1 MQQSDFKRF
10 NALMNGMAKLYE
22 RELDRAV
29 LDAYWLALGDWT
41 LEAFEAAAAQLM
53 RTSKFMPR
61 PADFHELRKAGRLT
75 AGEAW
80 ARVLEYV
87 RKDYC
92 HWQGGGVSK
101 LGSVPEPD
109 GVLIDRAV
117 KAIGG
122 YQAIAMSQTDQ
133 THFLE
138 KRFCDHYHSIQD
150 ATEIREAV
158 PQLVFDEQP
167 KIAHTDPRK
176 LLS

>member
-22 RELDRAV
+22 RELDKAV

-87 RKDYC
+87 RKAYSRWD
-92 HWQGGGVSK
+92 GGGISK
-101 LGSVPEPD
+101 FGNTPEPD
-109 GVLIDRAV
+109 SVLIDRAV

-122 YQAIAMSQTDQ
+122 YEAIAMSRTDQ
-133 THFLE
+133 TPFLE
-138 KRFCDHYHSIQD
+138 KRFCEHYESIQD

-158 PQLVFDEQP
+158 PQIAFDERP
-167 KIAHTDPRK
+167 KIASGPRK